1 MLYSNT
7 ALIIYGVSFLLIV
20 VMCSCIFITGF
31 FCGVKY
37 ITHKQLNGEES
48 NMRTKKKVGPIYED
62 MELAETDTGV
72 VMEPIIG
79 YEDVKLQ

>member
-37 ITHKQLNGEES
+37 ITHKNINQENSL
-48 NMRTKKKVGPIYED
+48 NMRVEAIYED
-62 MELAETDTGV
+62 LEVPEVNTGMV
-72 VMEPIIG
+72 IKPNIA

>member
-7 ALIIYGVSFLLIV
+7 ALIIYGASFLLIV
-20 VMCSCIFITGF
+20 VMCSCIFI

-37 ITHKQLNGEES
+37 ITHKNINQENSFMSVEA
-48 NMRTKKKVGPIYED
+48 IYED
-62 MELAETDTGV
+62 LELPEVNTGMV
-72 VMEPIIG
+72 IKPNIA

>member
-37 ITHKQLNGEES
+37 ITHKNIKQENSS
-48 NMRTKKKVGPIYED
+48 NTRVED
-62 MELAETDTGV
+62 EDLELPEVNTGMV
-72 VMEPIIG
+72 IKPNIA
-79 YEDVKLQ
+79 YEDVRLQ